1 LPAREEERAGVAYTW
16 LALRG
21 HGCRQNGPGRRVL
34 EGDRGEG
41 AEGTEDARTFSLSPQ
56 GLSLWKDRSGVNVMF
71 IMPDFIHTPEEWII
85 WLLGSEFHD
94 AATIDMLVQRT
105 RYSREDT
112 LSFIGVLE
120 RNKTVRV
127 NRNARNAMIVDSIA
141 LVPNGKRLY
150 EELLLRSGRSS
161 G

>member
-1 LPAREEERAGVAYTW
+1 
-16 LALRG
+16 
-21 HGCRQNGPGRRVL
+21 
-34 EGDRGEG
+34 
-41 AEGTEDARTFSLSPQ
+41 
-56 GLSLWKDRSGVNVMF
+56 MF

-150 EELLLRSGRSS
+150 EELLIRSGRSS